1 MAGLCEDR
9 TKGVI
14 SNGREKSSLLTIL
27 LCILILVSDYKYYV
41 YITTN
46 FNKSTLYIGVTNNLA
61 RRLQEHYDS
70 RDDESSFAG
79 KYHCYNLV
87 YCEIYE
93 NILDAINREK
103 EIKKWRRN
111 KKNKLIE
118 EQNPNWKFMNDHIL

>member
-1 MAGLCEDR
+1 M
-9 TKGVI
+9 
-14 SNGREKSSLLTIL
+14 
-27 LCILILVSDYKYYV
+27 SDYKYYV

-79 KYHCYNLV
+79 KYHCHNLV